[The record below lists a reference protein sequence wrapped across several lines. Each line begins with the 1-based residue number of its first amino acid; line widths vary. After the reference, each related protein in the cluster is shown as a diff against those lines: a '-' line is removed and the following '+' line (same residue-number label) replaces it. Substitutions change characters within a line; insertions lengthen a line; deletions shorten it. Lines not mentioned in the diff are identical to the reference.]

1 MTIIPAQA
9 TLDHAEHFARLAQI
23 ASDEFFTEL
32 LGNRGQVALRSMFL
46 RAENDFS
53 HTHCAFLQAGDSVA
67 GMIHAYSAE
76 QAAANAQ
83 RSTWLIMR
91 YAGWQIL
98 RCLVVGYALRNI
110 LEFLGADLASGD
122 FYIAM
127 VALYPPY
134 RGRGHSKTLIERTRE
149 LAIGQGCSRLSLD
162 VDERNHIAIAAY
174 QRTGFT
180 KIAESKKIK
189 HAGELWGLLRMAKP
203 LE

>member
-1 MTIIPAQA
+1 MTLIPARA

-32 LGNRGQVALRSMFL
+32 LGHRGQVALQSMFL

-53 HTHCAFLQAGDSVA
+53 HTHCTFLQAGDSFA
-67 GMIHAYSAE
+67 GMIHAYCAE
-76 QAAANAQ
+76 QAAANAS

-91 YAGWQIL
+91 FAGWQIL
-98 RCLVVGYALRNI
+98 RCLVVGYALRDM
-110 LEFLGADLASGD
+110 LDFLGADLASGD

-127 VALYPPY
+127 VALYPPC
-134 RGRGHSKTLIERTRE
+134 RGRGHSKTLLERAREHAIE
-149 LAIGQGCSRLSLD
+149 QGCSRLTLD

-174 QRTGFT
+174 QRAGFT

-189 HAGELWGLLRMAKP
+189 YAGERWGVVRMAKP